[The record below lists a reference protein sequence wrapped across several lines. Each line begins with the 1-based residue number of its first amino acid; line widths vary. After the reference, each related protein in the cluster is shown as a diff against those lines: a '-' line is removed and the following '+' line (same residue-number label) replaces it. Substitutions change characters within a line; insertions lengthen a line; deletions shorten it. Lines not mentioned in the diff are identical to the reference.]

1 MIFQSRVMKTLM
13 QRAQHFARSSA
24 AVLINGESGTGKEL
38 FAREIHR
45 QSFRAEKPYVQV
57 NCAALSEQLIE
68 SELFGHEVGAF
79 TGAVASRAG
88 RLEEAKDG
96 TLLLDEIGELPMP
109 SQSKLLRVLEERQ
122 YQRVGSNR
130 QLDVQARIVTA
141 TNRELGL
148 EVQEKR
154 FREDLW
160 HRLNVLTLTIPPLR
174 DRRDDIPLLVDF
186 FLKRF
191 QLEGEQRVE
200 RVSSSVMRQL
210 LQYSWPGNVRQLRNS
225 ILRGCVLATSTEI
238 TSIEF
243 PSESDWREL
252 DFQVPDSLNDLP
264 LEEIERRVIMSRIS
278 RCGGNKSAAAETL
291 GVTARTLRN
300 KMDRYRKLG
309 LMNDECDPQHDRFHS
324 GDVTAYGAMSPSRM
338 AHRHS

>member
-1 MIFQSRVMKTLM
+1 MKAFM

-45 QSFRAEKPYVQV
+45 QSPRSKNPYVQV

-79 TGAVASRAG
+79 TGAVATRAG

-122 YQRVGSNR
+122 FQRVGSNR
-130 QLDVQARIVTA
+130 QLEVQARIVTA
-141 TNRELGL
+141 TNRELSL

-174 DRRDDIPLLVDF
+174 DRREDIPLLVQY

-210 LQYSWPGNVRQLRNS
+210 IQYSWPGNVRQLRNT
-225 ILRGCVLATSTEI
+225 ILRSCVLATSTEI
-238 TSIEF
+238 TSVEF
-243 PSESDWREL
+243 PSDGDWQEL
-252 DFQVPDSLNDLP
+252 DSQIPDSLNALP

-309 LMNDECDPQHDRFHS
+309 LMQEEFGTSAERLHPEERAS
-324 GDVTAYGAMSPSRM
+324 YGAMSPSRM